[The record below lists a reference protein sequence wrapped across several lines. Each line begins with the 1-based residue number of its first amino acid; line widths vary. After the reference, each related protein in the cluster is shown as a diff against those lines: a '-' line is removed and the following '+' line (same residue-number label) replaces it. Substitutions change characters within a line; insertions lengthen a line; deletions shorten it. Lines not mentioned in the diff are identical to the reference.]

1 MHIAREAFLL
11 FCSKLSVPA
20 KAGQTPSGSG
30 TGHRAENGSKE
41 FLQVSCAVLGMSKI
55 AMVYF
60 ALQSE
65 TTYYVPLVTK
75 FWDKLLEYVLAVILD
90 AIATSPDP
98 NAAPMPGNLSGFKSA
113 AFANIAG
120 LYMSVFHASKALAC
134 DRRSAKI
141 VAKIWAKTTPTDP
154 NAAASAHAM
163 KVLCFILDTNCWQAL
178 DCLIQECGNTVDC
191 VADLAKERLTVSLK
205 RPAINYEEVESN
217 VEVIL
222 DLSDDEQRS
231 FRSSFLKMKGIG
243 AATDGFIALAKESS
257 PITEK
262 RMLAIEACTSFY
274 YHMLRS
280 EVGIPWIIEAARH
293 GFFGVLARLSKVYTG
308 DEKANLTVGNVR
320 GLLSRFIP
328 CHLVFFSVIGAVA
341 TGLDRSAHLL

>member
-1 MHIAREAFLL
+1 
-11 FCSKLSVPA
+11 
-20 KAGQTPSGSG
+20 
-30 TGHRAENGSKE
+30 
-41 FLQVSCAVLGMSKI
+41 
-55 AMVYF
+55 
-60 ALQSE
+60 
-65 TTYYVPLVTK
+65 
-75 FWDKLLEYVLAVILD
+75 
-90 AIATSPDP
+90 
-98 NAAPMPGNLSGFKSA
+98 
-113 AFANIAG
+113 
-120 LYMSVFHASKALAC
+120 
-134 DRRSAKI
+134 
-141 VAKIWAKTTPTDP
+141 
-154 NAAASAHAM
+154 M

-262 RMLAIEACTSFY
+262 RMLAIEACTSVY

-341 TGLDRSAHLL
+341 TGLDRSAHLLSRLSASTCQVKDDWELFCSIALERIIQKHVYETMWATSHKGVAIICSTVIPASLASDETITNV